1 MEEPAMHE
9 QTAVTS
15 GEPDS
20 LEVEHVMP
28 PELPTQDS
36 ALEDSIGQLSRV
48 QSKLVDTLHAL
59 QLLPPHLVKDHNR
72 AVRAIQ
78 EALTLVGDTDDSDAI
93 GPIDWVKFGDRLLQ
107 RRTAAALTQEWL
119 ADRVGVTATTIRQLE
134 HHNRKAR
141 RSLMLKLLAVPE
153 LNLRVSDIELS
164 AEMSAGYRLSPTSW
178 LGPTYD
184 PMSMVTELAETL
196 NGQSG
201 QLEQT
206 LVYIDP
212 QSAKDWM
219 TTCSSPEYGPEYRD
233 SMPLPTMA
241 RRIADLVGEQ
251 ALTVNALGCG
261 DGKTEALLTKYLQ
274 QTLRMPKQTEIF
286 LLDVSHSLLNAA
298 NRHCCETLPD
308 IRTYTIHGSFLD
320 LPKMPMLVNPLRG
333 RSRLFAM
340 LGGTLLNLT
349 DELRYFR
356 DTLSCCAPG
365 ELFLCDVLIARAPE
379 QRPTEDPQA
388 RPDRQRQASTVSR
401 GWLSGPIRRYCQGV
415 EDVELR
421 WELAPSGGIPGSYGF
436 DAIARVKMRDG
447 RPDRRFLM
455 WRVRRYDPKLLSESL
470 AELGWKTIERIDYGP
485 DGKKSMALLLL
496 QKQ

>member
-1 MEEPAMHE
+1 MQQ
-9 QTAVTS
+9 QTAVKS
-15 GEPDS
+15 GEHDS
-20 LEVEHVMP
+20 FETDAEHVMP

-36 ALEDSIGQLSRV
+36 ALEDSVSQLSRV
-48 QSKLVDTLHAL
+48 QSKLVDTLHSL

-78 EALTLVGDTDDSDAI
+78 EALTLVGDTDDSEAI
-93 GPIDWVKFGDRLLQ
+93 GPIDWVKFGERLLQ

-134 HHNRKAR
+134 HHTRKAR

-164 AEMSAGYRLSPTSW
+164 AEMSAGYRHTPTSW
-178 LGPTYD
+178 LGMTYD
-184 PMSMVTELAETL
+184 PVSMVTQLSETL

-206 LVYIDP
+206 LVYIDH
-212 QSAKDWM
+212 QSAKDWL
-219 TTCSSPEYGPEYRD
+219 TTCNSPEYGPEFRD
-233 SMPLPTMA
+233 TLPLAAMS
-241 RRIADLVGEQ
+241 RRIASLVGEQ

-261 DGKTEALLTKYLQ
+261 DGKTEAMLVKHLQ
-274 QTLRMPKQTEIF
+274 MQLRMPKQTELF

-298 NRHCCETLPD
+298 YRHCCETLPD

-320 LPKMPMLVNPLRG
+320 LPKLPMLVSPLRG
-333 RSRLFAM
+333 RMRLYAM
-340 LGGTLLNLT
+340 LGFTLINLN
-349 DELRYFR
+349 DELRFFR
-356 DTLSCCAPG
+356 DTLSCCEPG
-365 ELFLCDVLIARAPE
+365 ELFLFDLQIARAPASE
-379 QRPTEDPQA
+379 RQKILKLDPIGNGKLRPSQA
-388 RPDRQRQASTVSR
+388 TF
-401 GWLSGPIRRYCQGV
+401 LSGPIRRYCQGA
-415 EDVELR
+415 EEIDIR
-421 WELAPSGGIPGSYGF
+421 WELAPSGGVPGSYGF
-436 DAIARVKMRDG
+436 DAIARVTMRDG

-455 WRVRRYDPKLLSESL
+455 FRVRRYDPKLLSDSL

-485 DGKKSMALLLL
+485 DGKKTLALMLL

>member
-1 MEEPAMHE
+1 MQA
-9 QTAVTS
+9 QAATQS
-15 GEPDS
+15 GELDS
-20 LEVEHVMP
+20 LDMDAEHVMP
-28 PELPTQDS
+28 PEHPTQDS
-36 ALEDSIGQLSRV
+36 ALEDSVGQLSRV
-48 QSKLVDTLHAL
+48 QNKLVDTLHAL

-78 EALTLVGDTDDSDAI
+78 EALTLVGDTDDSEAI

-164 AEMSAGYRLSPTSW
+164 AEMSAGYRLTPTSW

-184 PMSMVTELAETL
+184 PVGMVTELAETL

-206 LVYIDP
+206 LVYIDHH
-212 QSAKDWM
+212 SAKDWM
-219 TTCSSPEYGPEYRD
+219 ATCSSAEYGPEYRD
-233 SMPLPTMA
+233 SLPLA
-241 RRIADLVGEQ
+241 AISRRIAEMVGEQ

-261 DGKTEALLTKYLQ
+261 DGRTEALLTKHLQ
-274 QTLRMPKQTEIF
+274 KTLRMPKQTEIF

-298 NRHCCETLPD
+298 YRHCCETLPD

-320 LPKMPMLVNPLRG
+320 LPKLPMLVNPLRG

-340 LGGTLLNLT
+340 LGGTLFNLN
-349 DELRYFR
+349 DELRFFR

-365 ELFLCDVLIARAPE
+365 ELFLCDVLIARAPSN
-379 QRPTEDPQA
+379 
-388 RPDRQRQASTVSR
+388 DRQKILKLDPIGNGKLRPSHAT
-401 GWLSGPIRRYCQGV
+401 WLSGPIRRYCQGA
-415 EDVELR
+415 EDVEMR
-421 WELAPSGGIPGSYGF
+421 WELAPSGGVPGSYGF
-436 DAIARVKMRDG
+436 DAVARVKMRDG

-455 WRVRRYDPKLLSESL
+455 WRVRRYDPKLLSDSL
-470 AELGWKTIERIDYGP
+470 AEFGWKTIERIDYGP
-485 DGKKSMALLLL
+485 DGKKTMALMLL